1 MLLLFGI
8 VKTDWSERIEANL
21 YSSRWLEINK
31 QLKFRVGK
39 CKRIHVGDNSVLN
52 FIYKMMDCKLAE
64 LSKLWNQMEEEKQ
77 QMLEILWKNEEL
89 KKSTNLY
96 ASVEVL
102 YLTLLC
108 KSVEFWVMWKRQP

>member
-1 MLLLFGI
+1 
-8 VKTDWSERIEANL
+8 
-21 YSSRWLEINK
+21 
-31 QLKFRVGK
+31 
-39 CKRIHVGDNSVLN
+39 
-52 FIYKMMDCKLAE
+52 
-64 LSKLWNQMEEEKQ
+64 MEEEKQ

-108 KSVEFWVMWKRQP
+108 KSVEF